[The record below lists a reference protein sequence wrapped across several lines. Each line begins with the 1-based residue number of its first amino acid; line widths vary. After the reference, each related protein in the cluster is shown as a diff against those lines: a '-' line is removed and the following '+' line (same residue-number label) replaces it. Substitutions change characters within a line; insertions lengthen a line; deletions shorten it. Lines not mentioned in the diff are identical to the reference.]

1 MLIKNNAQIIRL
13 TGLSEEQI
21 QTYVHKRFGS
31 PLNPNLAAWL
41 EHLCKGNPLFVTQ
54 YLSLLELDQ
63 IIRHVG
69 NTYLLD
75 GDIRTL
81 DLDGDNRTLDEEW
94 IVSGKLANVL
104 IPDSIEAVLEQCIER
119 LLEEDRELL
128 QIAAVQGDFFMS
140 LLLADLLAKRELDV
154 LSQLR
159 RVVERYRIISFY
171 MDVDWL
177 KNKSDFYIFEHHLI
191 QQAFYKKL
199 SPRERVLHHH
209 SVAELLERILK
220 EQTNPSRRLILEVA
234 RHYDLGNE
242 LILAAHY
249 YFLAAQSSFSDDAF
263 IETIELCK
271 RARECLKKV
280 DNQDRMLVEVIQLL
294 FVVSENRWQGK
305 PDLRGDLALTTLAQE
320 AEAAALRTGEPA
332 LLAQARYLKS
342 RAALVS
348 EGIERSSSILQEALK
363 IAQQSNDRICEAMIM
378 EELGHH
384 MVGENLSEGLNLL
397 YQAYNLYQSVI
408 TTEVVPH
415 TKTHERLLHRIQ
427 GHIGVGEFDRGRY
440 DEAEEWLKKSV
451 NGIKTLRMYDDL
463 PRMLNF
469 LGQLDINIGL
479 FEEAERVLN
488 EAIDVYKEEDDAYA
502 WKGYNLAL
510 LGKLYM
516 EWGRIEDAVEPLL
529 KGWEETQVTWNVDL
543 APLVRN
549 YYAELLMHPDNKER
563 NVVIAMQLLNTTL
576 EETQISGWHRSMIAA
591 LSLHSQL
598 ALMQSLADT
607 ALAYSTQAVEY
618 LQRMGTMPALRT
630 EEVLFHH
637 YLALKANKREQ
648 EALHYL
654 GQAHAIV
661 LTKAKSIKDPSHQR
675 AFMERVPTSKAIL
688 MAFESTSTQEL
699 PDTTLAQNPAGE
711 T

>member
-1 MLIKNNAQIIRL
+1 
-13 TGLSEEQI
+13 
-21 QTYVHKRFGS
+21 
-31 PLNPNLAAWL
+31 
-41 EHLCKGNPLFVTQ
+41 
-54 YLSLLELDQ
+54 
-63 IIRHVG
+63 
-69 NTYLLD
+69 
-75 GDIRTL
+75 
-81 DLDGDNRTLDEEW
+81 
-94 IVSGKLANVL
+94 
-104 IPDSIEAVLEQCIER
+104 
-119 LLEEDRELL
+119 
-128 QIAAVQGDFFMS
+128 
-140 LLLADLLAKRELDV
+140 
-154 LSQLR
+154 
-159 RVVERYRIISFY
+159 
-171 MDVDWL
+171 
-177 KNKSDFYIFEHHLI
+177 
-191 QQAFYKKL
+191 
-199 SPRERVLHHH
+199 
-209 SVAELLERILK
+209 
-220 EQTNPSRRLILEVA
+220 
-234 RHYDLGNE
+234 
-242 LILAAHY
+242 
-249 YFLAAQSSFSDDAF
+249 
-263 IETIELCK
+263 
-271 RARECLKKV
+271 
-280 DNQDRMLVEVIQLL
+280 
-294 FVVSENRWQGK
+294 
-305 PDLRGDLALTTLAQE
+305 
-320 AEAAALRTGEPA
+320 
-332 LLAQARYLKS
+332 
-342 RAALVS
+342 
-348 EGIERSSSILQEALK
+348 
-363 IAQQSNDRICEAMIM
+363 
-378 EELGHH
+378 
-384 MVGENLSEGLNLL
+384 MVGENLSEGLSLL

-415 TKTHERLLHRIQ
+415 TKTHDRLLHRIE

-440 DEAEEWLKKSV
+440 SEAEEWLKKSV
-451 NGIKTLRMYDDL
+451 NGIKMLRMFDDL
-463 PRMLNF
+463 PRMLSF
-469 LGQLDINIGL
+469 LGQLDMSTGL
-479 FEEAERVLN
+479 FEEAEKVFN
-488 EAIDVYKEEDDAYA
+488 EAIDVYKEEDDANA

-516 EWGRIEDAVEPLL
+516 EWGRIEDAEEPLL

-543 APLVRN
+543 VPLVRN